1 MTVAE
6 RHTGCLLGDVVT
18 TRRMRLRASASFAA
32 RPSFM
37 KVRAALPAQLKE
49 TLMNKLTQLSFAAI
63 VVAAMLGAGCSK
75 RDDASAP
82 PASTAPAG
90 AMAPAS
96 AASQ

>member
-1 MTVAE
+1 
-6 RHTGCLLGDVVT
+6 
-18 TRRMRLRASASFAA
+18 
-32 RPSFM
+32 
-37 KVRAALPAQLKE
+37 
-49 TLMNKLTQLSFAAI
+49 MNKLTQLSFAAI